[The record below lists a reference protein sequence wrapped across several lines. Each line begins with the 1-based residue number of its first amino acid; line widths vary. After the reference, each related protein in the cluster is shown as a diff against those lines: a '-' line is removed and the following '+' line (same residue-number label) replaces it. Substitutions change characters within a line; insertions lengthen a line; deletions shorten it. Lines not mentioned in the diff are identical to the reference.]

1 MIVGMVKS
9 ICFLA
14 YPQTWLE
21 FLALKQAQ
29 RSSAIADVVDPS
41 DQPVV
46 LVESQVGLVLSV
58 LTKYL
63 KSESP
68 VPVATMVLLF

>member
-1 MIVGMVKS
+1 MVLLFWVSVIVGVVRS

-29 RSSAIADVVDPS
+29 WSSVIADVVDPS
-41 DQPVV
+41 VQPVV
-46 LVESQVGLVLSV
+46 LVESQVGLVLLV
-58 LTKYL
+58 VTK
-63 KSESP
+63 
-68 VPVATMVLLF
+68 

>member
-1 MIVGMVKS
+1 MVLLFWVSVIVGVVRS

-29 RSSAIADVVDPS
+29 WSSVIADVVDPS
-41 DQPVV
+41 VQPVV
-46 LVESQVGLVLSV
+46 LVESQVGLELLMV
-58 LTKYL
+58 TK
-63 KSESP
+63 
-68 VPVATMVLLF
+68 